1 MSHSLFIK
9 FLSVVLAWTLCTPLL
24 SVQAEAPH
32 EAMFVTLQQPLEFL
46 NPEGDEI
53 LVPAGTFTVKPESR
67 QLILEMKEGSSLTL
81 SATQGVHSIDVPFP
95 MAVLNPGEEAG
106 LADSDLLVVMYPDGQ
121 TLQAVGDRV
130 QIASRGISDMN
141 EQSENL
147 TDPSI
152 ITLDEPVYFTAPDGS
167 PIVVQPG
174 SYTVEAAQSW
184 IRLIPGEDR
193 QQALLLQAEQE
204 THETGVQNLLAL
216 SLPGGMDQ
224 ELDVHQIVLML
235 PTGESLEATGSYSGI
250 QKRGLKFKKKKTRSK
265 KKRRGTYFKKFRKK
279 VNRATTQYRKDP
291 RGARQWA
298 LKQAKSRAQKVGQ
311 KVRQG
316 MKYLKED
323 PKFASCYA
331 ALWSARK
338 AAWAA
343 SEGTKLL
350 VEHLKN
356 PEWKRKLEE
365 KAMAFIQSHQ
375 GKGVIKAMF
384 DAGVI
389 LAHERN
395 RKLWNNL
402 TNPNHTCQQSF
413 KATIKEVGRQIG
425 PQLAAMHTSSN
436 SEVRSRSARTYQL
449 LGATVGGQFAAAKIA
464 GGEFGAGI
472 GWGFDG
478 SKEKYVFAGGWVGTD
493 AGVAGALQIGY
504 WASIV
509 DAGDKYKKGEYIK
522 GIKGWFI
529 GGGVASRDISAFLQP
544 GAKFRAKIPIEFGL
558 DFFWSPSE
566 LERLFKGQPVN
577 LWPTGVALN
586 FIKGA
591 TAKSTVDKLP
601 EGLVSIPTL
610 SFQTGA
616 TGLWSEIKQFPRNL
630 NRRRR

>member
-1 MSHSLFIK
+1 MSHSFSIK

-24 SVQAEAPH
+24 SVQAEAPP
-32 EAMFVTLQQPLEFL
+32 EAMFVTLQQPLQFL
-46 NPEGDEI
+46 NPEGDES
-53 LVPAGTFTVKPESR
+53 LVPSGTFSVKPRSR
-67 QLILEMKEGSSLTL
+67 QLVLEAEEGVSHIL
-81 SATQGVHSIDVPFP
+81 SATQGIHSIDVPFP
-95 MAVLNPGEEAG
+95 IAVLNPGEEAG
-106 LADSDLLVVMYPDGQ
+106 LDDSDLLVVLYPDGQ

-130 QIASRGISDMN
+130 RVSSRGIPDMI
-141 EQSENL
+141 EQSEDF

-152 ITLDEPVYFTAPDGS
+152 ITLEEPVYFTAPDGG
-167 PIVVQPG
+167 PVVVESG
-174 SYTVEAAQSW
+174 TYTVEAAQPW
-184 IRLIPGEDR
+184 IRLILGQDR
-193 QQALLLQAEQE
+193 KQSLLLQAEQE

-250 QKRGLKFKKKKTRSK
+250 QKRGLKFKKKKKRSK
-265 KKRRGTYFKKFRKK
+265 KKRRKPFFKKKFPKAKMRYPTNPKRAGQWVKK
-279 VNRATTQYRKDP
+279 
-291 RGARQWA
+291 
-298 LKQAKSRAQKVGQ
+298 RAQDVGK

-316 MKYLKED
+316 MKYLKDD
-323 PKFASCYA
+323 PKFAACYST
-331 ALWSARK
+331 LWSARK

-343 SEGTKLL
+343 SKGT
-350 VEHLKN
+350 EFILKYLEE
-356 PEWKRKLEE
+356 PRWKEKLEE
-365 KAMAFIQSHQ
+365 KAMEFIQSHQ

-389 LAHERN
+389 LAHARN

-402 TNPNHTCQQSF
+402 TDPNHTCHQTF
-413 KATIKEVGRQIG
+413 KDTIREVGRQIG

-436 SEVRSRSARTYQL
+436 SEVRSRSVRTYQL
-449 LGATVGGQFAAAKIA
+449 LGATVGGQFALAKIV
-464 GGEFGAGI
+464 GGEFGAGV

-478 SKEKYVFAGGWVGTD
+478 SKEKYVFAGSWVGTD

-509 DAGDKYKKGEYIK
+509 DAGNKYKKGEYIK
-522 GIKGWFI
+522 GIKGGFI

-566 LERLFKGQPVN
+566 LKRLFKGQPVN

-586 FIKGA
+586 FIKGKSF
-591 TAKSTVDKLP
+591 KSTLDNLP
-601 EGLVSIPTL
+601 PGVLAIPTL

-616 TGLWSEIKQFPRNL
+616 TGLWSDPKKKFFQRK